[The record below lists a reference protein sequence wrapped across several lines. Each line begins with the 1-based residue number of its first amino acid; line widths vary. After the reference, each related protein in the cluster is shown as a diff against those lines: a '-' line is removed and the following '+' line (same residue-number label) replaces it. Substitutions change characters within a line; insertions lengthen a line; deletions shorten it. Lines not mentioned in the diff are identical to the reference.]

1 MKQLSLLLLLTIFSL
16 SSFAQWPG
24 GPGGAGNFKKGP
36 SIKGKIQGVISDTI
50 SRQGV
55 EFATVV
61 LINAKSGKET
71 DGGITDEKGQFKFQD
86 VPAGAYK
93 LYVSFLGYE
102 PKTIEDINLTL
113 EKPDVKLEDI
123 YIAASG
129 LTLDE
134 VVVSAEASLIENRID
149 KMVFNADKDVT
160 TTGGDAADVLR
171 KVPLLSVDF
180 DGNVQLRGSSNIMVL
195 INGKPSNFFSENLAD
210 ALKTLPADQIK
221 TVEVITQP
229 SAKYD
234 GEGSGGIIN
243 IITKKKNVQG
253 FTGSV
258 NGTVGNRQ
266 NRGNASISAAKGRFG
281 MNANFGG
288 WYSWPREAITSFYRE
303 DIIDGQSRI
312 LDQNGT
318 TESIFYG
325 PSASLSAFYDF
336 NAYNSLSTSASV
348 RTFGGSRDGSTD
360 AVFNDP
366 LNEVSQEYTRFN
378 KSKSARSGFDWTTD
392 YRRTFKK
399 PEQELTFAFQVS
411 GSNGNVDNEVEQQ
424 DDIGNDES
432 LIFKE
437 NQINRSLNLET
448 TFQLDYVHP
457 FGSKV
462 KLETGAKSV
471 LRDITSTYDFE
482 TFNYASEIYE
492 TDFVRS
498 DVFEYEQDVYA
509 GYMSFN
515 VNFNDKY
522 SMVAGARY
530 EHTGISGFVES
541 GESDPFNESYDNILP
556 SIFFSRKLKN
566 FSMLKL
572 SLVQRIQ
579 RPGLRTINP
588 YVDQAD
594 NRNISYGNP
603 QLSPEIT
610 NQVEL
615 GYNTLI
621 KGVVLNASF
630 FYRRTTDIIE
640 RFLEINDEGIS
651 VTTFKNIGTNNSFGV
666 NFFTSFKIKKILTV
680 RGGINVA
687 TYNAQGVVGGVE
699 LSQQAII
706 MDGNMNATLSL
717 KKGFKVEAFGFFRP
731 QRRTIQGFSTPFSM
745 FSMGAK
751 KEFWDKR
758 ASLGIRIVE
767 PFKRLKEFPSEL
779 SGEGFYQTSNFA
791 IPFRSFGLT
800 FSYRFGKLDFKQ
812 KRVNSKIRNTD
823 LKQAG
828 AGNDNL

>member
-1 MKQLSLLLLLTIFSL
+1 MKQLILLLFLMLFSFT
-16 SSFAQWPG
+16 SFAQWPG
-24 GPGGAGNFKKGP
+24 GPGGGGNFKKGP
-36 SIKGKIQGVISDTI
+36 SIKGKITGVIADTI
-50 SRQGV
+50 SMEAV

-61 LINAKSGKET
+61 LIDSKTGKET

-86 VPAGAYK
+86 VPSGNYK
-93 LYVSFLGYE
+93 LYVSFLGYD
-102 PKTIEDINLTL
+102 PKTVENINLTL
-113 EKPDVKLEDI
+113 EKPDVKLENI
-123 YIAASG
+123 FIASSG

-134 VVVSAEASLIENRID
+134 VVVSAEASLIENKID

-180 DGNVQLRGSSNIMVL
+180 DGNVQLRGSSNIQIL

-258 NGTVGNRQ
+258 NGTVGTRQ
-266 NRGNASISAAKGRFG
+266 NRGTVNLSAAKGRFG
-281 MNANFGG
+281 MNANIGS
-288 WYSWPREAITSFYRE
+288 WYSWPREAITTFYRE
-303 DIIDGQSRI
+303 DIIDGQTRV
-312 LDQNGT
+312 LDQQGT
-318 TESIFYG
+318 TESLFFG
-325 PSASLSAFYDF
+325 PNGSLSAFYDF
-336 NAYNSLSTSASV
+336 NAYNSLSTSVSF
-348 RTFGGSRDGSTD
+348 RTFGGGRDGSTD
-360 AVFNDP
+360 VVFDDPIND
-366 LNEVSQEYTRFN
+366 VYQEYTRFN
-378 KSKSARSGFDWTTD
+378 KSRSTRSGFDWTTD

-399 PEQELTFAFQVS
+399 PEQELTFAFQIS

-424 DDIGNDES
+424 DDLGNDES
-432 LIFKE
+432 LIFRE
-437 NQINRSLNLET
+437 NQDNRSLNLET
-448 TFQLDYVHP
+448 TVQMDYVHP
-457 FGSKV
+457 FSSKI
-462 KLETGAKSV
+462 KMETGAKAV
-471 LRDITSTYDFE
+471 VRLITSTYDFE
-482 TFNYASEIYE
+482 TFNYAEEIFE

-515 VNFNDKY
+515 VKLGEKY

-530 EHTGISGFVES
+530 EHTGIYGFVES
-541 GESDPFNESYDNILP
+541 GESEPFNESYDNILP
-556 SIFFSRKLKN
+556 SIFFSKKLKN

-579 RPGLRTINP
+579 RPGLRNVNP

-594 NRNISYGNP
+594 NRNISFGNP

-621 KGVVLNASF
+621 KGVVLNGSLYF
-630 FYRRTTDIIE
+630 RRTTDIIE
-640 RFLEINDEGIS
+640 RFLQINDEGVS
-651 VTTFKNIGTNNSFGV
+651 VTTFKNIGTNNSVGL
-666 NFFTSFKIKKILTV
+666 NFFTSFKIKKILSI

-687 TYNAQGVVGGVE
+687 TYDAQGIVNGVE

-706 MDGNMNATLSL
+706 MDGNLNATLSL

-731 QRRTIQGFSTPFSM
+731 QRRTIQGFSTPFSL

-779 SGEGFYQTSNFA
+779 SGEGFYQRSNFA
-791 IPFRSFGLT
+791 IPFRNIGLS

-812 KRVNSKIRNTD
+812 KRVRSKIRNND
-823 LKQAG
+823 LKQGG